1 MYVNNTNM
9 KKKIF
14 NFLAMTL
21 VGVLNGLFTSGA
33 GQILVFYY
41 IYILKMDSKEAR
53 EKSLITIPIISIVT
67 MLFYIRKSNIDLL
80 NIVLI
85 IIIAIITGQ
94 IGNII
99 MKKINS
105 NLLNTLSGVF
115 LLLFSVISLWRIIL

>member
-14 NFLAMTL
+14 NFLAMVL
-21 VGVLNGLFTSGA
+21 VGLLNGLFTSGA

-67 MLFYIRKSNIDLL
+67 MLFYIRKSNIDIL

>member
-1 MYVNNTNM
+1 M

-115 LLLFSVISLWRIIL
+115 LLLFSVISLWRIILWYIF

>member
-33 GQILVFYY
+33 GQILVFFY